1 MNVIPATSSAQ
12 QTQAVSEEMQVEQA
26 GAAKQIPDDASAGA
40 GAGDDFKGK
49 HIAQRGVSQWFD
61 YGDPKEWDEAFE
73 DAVKEGVANIKA
85 GLRPHFG
92 ILIR

>member
-12 QTQAVSEEMQVEQA
+12 QIQAVSDEMQVEQA
-26 GAAKQIPDDASAGA
+26 GAAKQIPDTAGA
-40 GAGDDFKGK
+40 DFKGK

-61 YGDPKEWDEAFE
+61 YGDLKEWDEAFE

-85 GLRPHFG
+85 GLSEVIPIHQTA
-92 ILIR
+92 